1 MTLRAISLAAT
12 AAAALVCLS
21 ADAGLAAE
29 AQKAGMP
36 QFDLSRFP
44 SQIFWLAVTFLVLYW
59 IMSKVALPRIGDVLE
74 ARANRIGSDLDRAAS
89 LKGEAD
95 RIRAA
100 YEKTLAESRAK
111 AQEVGR
117 ATESALA
124 RDAAA
129 RQAAVGTDL
138 TARIRDAES
147 RIAAATRPTPR
158 RWPCRAWPVSR
169 SRRPRLRTRPA
180 PCSAAAESGRAPP
193 PLPRRKPQAMADPA
207 SGSLLAKPEFWVAV
221 SFVAF
226 FVVVWKPLRATILG
240 GLDSR
245 AERIRKELDDAQR
258 LREEAQTLLADFQRK
273 QRDALQEAD
282 AIIARAKAE
291 AERLQREAAAR
302 LEAELG
308 RREVQALQRIALAEQ
323 AAAQEVRAA
332 AVDVALAATRRLLEE
347 RLDSGAQ
354 ARLIDEAIRELPGK
368 LN

>member
-1 MTLRAISLAAT
+1 
-12 AAAALVCLS
+12 
-21 ADAGLAAE
+21 
-29 AQKAGMP
+29 
-36 QFDLSRFP
+36 
-44 SQIFWLAVTFLVLYW
+44 
-59 IMSKVALPRIGDVLE
+59 
-74 ARANRIGSDLDRAAS
+74 
-89 LKGEAD
+89 
-95 RIRAA
+95 
-100 YEKTLAESRAK
+100 
-111 AQEVGR
+111 
-117 ATESALA
+117 
-124 RDAAA
+124 
-129 RQAAVGTDL
+129 
-138 TARIRDAES
+138 
-147 RIAAATRPTPR
+147 
-158 RWPCRAWPVSR
+158 
-169 SRRPRLRTRPA
+169 
-180 PCSAAAESGRAPP
+180 
-193 PLPRRKPQAMADPA
+193 MADPA